1 VLRASDETK
10 GAAGTRHGPDDISI
24 WSESLVLRQRI
35 ALTTF
40 FHATNVRPRKPFY
53 LHQGAFAM

>member
-1 VLRASDETK
+1 
-10 GAAGTRHGPDDISI
+10 
-24 WSESLVLRQRI
+24 LVLRQRI

-53 LHQGAFAM
+53 LHQGDSAV

>member
-1 VLRASDETK
+1 
-10 GAAGTRHGPDDISI
+10 
-24 WSESLVLRQRI
+24 LVLRQRI

-53 LHQGAFAM
+53 LHQGASTV

>member
-1 VLRASDETK
+1 VLEQVMKPKRRLERDSPE
-10 GAAGTRHGPDDISI
+10 DISI

-53 LHQGAFAM
+53 LQQGASAV